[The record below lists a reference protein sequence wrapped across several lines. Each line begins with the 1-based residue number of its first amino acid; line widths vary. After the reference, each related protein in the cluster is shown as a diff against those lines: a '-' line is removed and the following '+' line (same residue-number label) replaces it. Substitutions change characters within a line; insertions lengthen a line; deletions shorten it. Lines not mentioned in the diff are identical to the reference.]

1 MTHPLT
7 IGQVAEHTGVAAQ
20 TFWYYEGVGVPP
32 AATAAGYRPR
42 NSCLNTSLIEVRDRG
57 HASQV
62 TDFAASNGARDGVG
76 PKVSLV
82 GRAAYMAAAV
92 TGRSLA
98 QVRGNAVEPEGLA
111 MLFLIVRGTL
121 R

>member
-42 NSCLNTSLIEVRDRG
+42 NSCPNTSLMKFETAVTR
-57 HASQV
+57 ASSP
-62 TDFAASNGARDGVG
+62 FLGRSNGARDGVG
-76 PKVSLV
+76 PRSH
-82 GRAAYMAAAV
+82 GSGAPRTAAAV

>member
-42 NSCLNTSLIEVRDRG
+42 NSCPNTSLMKFETAVTR
-57 HASQV
+57 ASSP
-62 TDFAASNGARDGVG
+62 FLRRSNGARDGVG
-76 PKVSLV
+76 PRSHWS
-82 GRAAYMAAAV
+82 GAPRTAAAV

-98 QVRGNAVEPEGLA
+98 QIRGNAVEPEGLA

>member
-76 PKVSLV
+76 PRSHWSGAPRTWPL
-82 GRAAYMAAAV
+82 
-92 TGRSLA
+92 RSLA
-98 QVRGNAVEPEGLA
+98 AVLRRSEETQLSQRG
-111 MLFLIVRGTL
+111 
-121 R
+121 